1 MRVKLLPLLALSLLL
16 AGCGGSSDQA
26 AADEAAAAKAARDA
40 KLAYEREVRDW
51 RHERQER
58 LLRPDGF
65 LSLVG
70 LHWLNPGATYV
81 GSAQDNGTRLALGPP
96 QIGMLDVRKDG
107 TVTLRVADGAEVTVD
122 GEPAEGTVTLVPDSQ
137 GKPTVVGFN
146 RGDASFVLI
155 ERGGRFALRVR
166 NAMAR
171 TRTSFP
177 GIDYFDIDP
186 GFRFEARFEAHPP
199 GKTLDIVNMLG
210 MVEPMANP
218 GRVLFEKNG
227 AQFSLEALDEG
238 DGELFFVFADRTS
251 GHQSYPASRF
261 LYAKPAGADGKV
273 VLDFNRAYNPPCA
286 YTPYST
292 CPMPPPENRLDLAVT
307 AGEKKPLPF
316 PE

>member
-1 MRVKLLPLLALSLLL
+1 MRVMLLPLMALSLLL

-26 AADEAAAAKAARDA
+26 AADEAAAAKAAREA

-107 TVTLRVADGAEVTVD
+107 TVTLRIADGAEVTVD
-122 GEPAEGTVTLVPDSQ
+122 GEPAEGTVALVPDSK

-177 GIDYFDIDP
+177 GIDYFEIDP

-199 GKTLDIVNMLG
+199 GKTIDIVNMLG

-218 GRVLFEKNG
+218 GRVLFEKDG
-227 AQFSLEALDEG
+227 KPYSLEALDEG

-261 LYAKPAGADGKV
+261 LYAKPAGPDGKV

-316 PE
+316 PG

>member
-1 MRVKLLPLLALSLLL
+1 MRVMLLPLMALSLLL

-26 AADEAAAAKAARDA
+26 AADEAAAAKAAREA

-122 GEPAEGTVTLVPDSQ
+122 GEPAEGTVALVPDSK

-177 GIDYFDIDP
+177 GIDYFEIDP

-199 GKTLDIVNMLG
+199 GKTIDIVNMLG

-218 GRVLFEKNG
+218 GRVLFEKDG
-227 AQFSLEALDEG
+227 KPYSLEALDEG

-261 LYAKPAGADGKV
+261 LYAKPAGPDGKV

-316 PE
+316 PG

>member
-1 MRVKLLPLLALSLLL
+1 MRVMLLPLMALSLLL

-26 AADEAAAAKAARDA
+26 AADEAAAAKAAREA

-96 QIGMLDVRKDG
+96 QIGMLDVRRDG

-122 GEPAEGTVTLVPDSQ
+122 GEPAEGTVALVPDSK

-177 GIDYFDIDP
+177 GIDYFEIDP

-199 GKTLDIVNMLG
+199 GKTIDIVNMLG

-218 GRVLFEKNG
+218 GRVLFEKDG
-227 AQFSLEALDEG
+227 KPYSLEALDEG

-261 LYAKPAGADGKV
+261 LYAKPPGPDGKV

-316 PE
+316 PG

>member
-1 MRVKLLPLLALSLLL
+1 MRVLLLPFLALLL
-16 AGCGGSSDQA
+16 AGCGGSAEQE
-26 AADEAAAAKAARDA
+26 AADAAAAAKAAREA
-40 KLAYEREVRDW
+40 RLAYEREVRDW

-70 LHWLNPGATYV
+70 LHWLSPGATYI

-96 QIGMLDVRKDG
+96 QVGMLDVRKDG
-107 TVTLRVADGAEVTVD
+107 TVTLRIADGAEVTVD
-122 GEPAEGTVTLVPDSQ
+122 GEPAKGTVTLVPDSQ

-199 GKTLDIVNMLG
+199 GKTIDIVNMLG
-210 MVEPMANP
+210 MVEPMPNP
-218 GRVLFEKNG
+218 GRVLFEKDG
-227 AQFSLEALDEG
+227 AQYSLEALDEG
-238 DGELFFVFADRTS
+238 DGQLFFVFADRTS
-251 GHQSYPASRF
+251 GHQTYAASRF
-261 LYAKPAGADGKV
+261 LYAQPAGPDGKV

-286 YTPYST
+286 YTPFST
-292 CPMPPPENRLDLAVT
+292 CPMPPPENRLDLAVA

>member
-1 MRVKLLPLLALSLLL
+1 MRLSSLPVLALSLLL
-16 AGCGGSSDQA
+16 AACSGPSGQDA
-26 AADEAAAAKAARDA
+26 AAEAAAARAAREA

-70 LHWLNPGATYV
+70 LHWLGPGATYV

-96 QIGMLDVRKDG
+96 QLGMVDVRKYG
-107 TVTLRVADGAEVTVD
+107 TVTLRVAEGAEVTVG
-122 GEPAEGTVTLVPDSQ
+122 GEPAKGTVTLVPDSQ

-199 GKTLDIVNMLG
+199 GKTIDIVNMLG
-210 MVEPMANP
+210 MVEPTPNP
-218 GRVLFEKNG
+218 GRVLFEKDG

-238 DGELFFVFADRTS
+238 DGQLFFVFADRTS
-251 GHQSYPASRF
+251 GHQTYAASRF
-261 LYAKPAGADGKV
+261 LYAKPAGPDGKV

-286 YTPYST
+286 YTPFST
-292 CPMPPPENRLDLAVT
+292 CPMPPPENRLDLAVA

>member
-1 MRVKLLPLLALSLLL
+1 MQLRLLPGLALALLL
-16 AGCGGSSDQA
+16 AACGGSSEQE
-26 AADEAAAAKAARDA
+26 AADAAAAAKAERDA

-107 TVTLRVADGAEVTVD
+107 SVTLRVAEGAEVTVD
-122 GEPAEGTVTLVPDSQ
+122 GEPAKGSLTLVPDTQ

-177 GIDYFDIDP
+177 GIDYFDIEP
-186 GFRFEARFEAHPP
+186 GLRFEAKFEAHPP
-199 GKTLDIVNMLG
+199 GKTIDIVNMLG
-210 MVEPMANP
+210 MVEPTANP
-218 GRVLFEKNG
+218 GRVLFEKDG

-238 DGELFFVFADRTS
+238 DGQLFFVFADRTS
-251 GHQSYPASRF
+251 GHQSYAASRF
-261 LYAKPAGADGKV
+261 LYAQPAGADGKV

-286 YTPYST
+286 YTPFST

>member
-1 MRVKLLPLLALSLLL
+1 MKLLPLLALSLLL